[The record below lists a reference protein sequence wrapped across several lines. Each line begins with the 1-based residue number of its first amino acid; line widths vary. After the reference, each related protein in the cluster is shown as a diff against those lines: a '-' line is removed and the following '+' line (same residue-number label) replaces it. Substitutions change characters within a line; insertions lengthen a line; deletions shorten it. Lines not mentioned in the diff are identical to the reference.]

1 MEHETSSLKNI
12 LDSKN
17 DAIKQMDALMDFLIQ
32 LVNYR
37 FLWCKYVR
45 KTYEILLKE
54 VALEEVFL
62 SIIEF

>member
-45 KTYEILLKE
+45 KT
-54 VALEEVFL
+54 LEEVFL

>member
-37 FLWCKYVR
+37 FLWCKSVR
-45 KTYEILLKE
+45 KTYEILIKE

-62 SIIEF
+62 SII